1 MTNKELLT
9 EFEKIQKIDNLL
21 DKIEKL
27 KEFNKTYKKSRF
39 FKLTKCP
46 LNKLQQLY
54 IVNAAQKVITNIKEW
69 TDKDTL
75 AFKINDVLDGIDET
89 AIENLFNKL
98 SEQIDIK
105 SLKDLQKEFSKEIEK
120 IKP

>member
-1 MTNKELLT
+1 MTNKELLE

-27 KEFNKTYKKSRF
+27 KEFNKVYKKSRF

-46 LNKLQQLY
+46 LSKLQQLY
-54 IVNAAQKVITNIKEW
+54 VVNAAQKVITNIKEW